1 MLLKQEGKTEVDE
14 IHTKR
19 MCRE

>member
-14 IHTKR
+14 IRTKR
-19 MCRE
+19 RCRE